1 MDQETPAEAHETPIA
16 DSSHAGADNVD
27 AGREYGAFQRLPIDV
42 IQKILYT
49 VDANAF
55 ASLSVLNQQWRKA
68 SNNPELYAHHIS
80 RCPLFAVSSSIID
93 NFTKPQNF
101 KTLKGMFAR
110 EMRRN
115 AFDIFLRPRTTHVTL
130 ISSCVGSATAL
141 PIGEALK
148 FSFSSNGHIL
158 LCLSSSRICVLDL
171 VSPEIK
177 VLHELKTSR
186 MPLAATILDDGR
198 VLAVVSNRHQVNI
211 YHLTDREAKH
221 VQVLSLNDVPR
232 ALALAPN
239 GNVLGIAYDGS
250 IEVYALGENILPTQR
265 RAVRCGKVDELAF
278 SSDGAFLLGSSLDH
292 PEGGFVTITAPF
304 PSDSMVDVSDYQTQ
318 IWTTQILFPDLVSG
332 YSHVTMFPNRVGD
345 DDNWIIGF
353 DNTSHAFRAVRAND
367 SRTGAIYFPGPASA
381 GGLQEY
387 SPSLSP
393 AVDPNGELVALAF
406 REGGLW
412 LYGIPDDMNVLPLEG
427 NGTLGVNGTRI
438 FRNSPQGTS
447 PGNQDDETVAR
458 RLKRT
463 LNQPSLMVQGHK
475 IADIPGLTA
484 AHWVTQRQISDGVC
498 SARHRLVVVAP
509 GGVTSASLGDEAIP
523 VDGGRLSIFDFE
535 PSTKDGD
542 TVELTIELGEAE
554 PLLLKEQ
561 NANLEQ
567 EVELERRRT
576 RMHRGPVGTPRVNMT
591 ERSAASRQS
600 FPASSSSHKH
610 NNSNSNHNHRGS
622 RSQVR
627 SSATENEIG
636 DVTLFLDGPYSNTA
650 PRSGDT
656 IRRAATAAASNRRAQ
671 HRAREHDRRPAVPLL
686 QIPHES
692 DADNWVPPPPPYTR
706 NPDEPLPEHL
716 RQLLLPTM
724 TAPPG
729 GVMEEVPQPMRRV
742 HTNQGTQPERPN
754 SSFLSRRWS
763 IRRPT
768 TNGETSRRRLSFR
781 QSSVPNVL
789 PSTSP
794 TSQREQRPG
803 SRGRLSLSGMALQ
816 ARLNHPVPPVP
827 GTESEIRTS
836 SISQQSPGPVQEA
849 SRPITSS
856 TGTQTAGVQRGPSR
870 ASRLFAG
877 SFRKSS
883 KQSSPNPQLER
894 SDSIAR
900 SMIFSRSSPNLAVG
914 RAAAL
919 QRMSTIYSNSS
930 RPGDQGGVSRSRSR
944 SETVQPPARLT
955 EAALRTALQNQGV
968 TNQQPQSRF
977 QQVQVPDSSSPDGG
991 WQHPSFAETEAWR
1004 MRIAE
1009 WNENTINER
1018 KQSKSKTGR
1027 CIVM

>member
-1 MDQETPAEAHETPIA
+1 MDP
-16 DSSHAGADNVD
+16 
-27 AGREYGAFQRLPIDV
+27 
-42 IQKILYT
+42 
-49 VDANAF
+49 NAF
-55 ASLSVLNQQWRKA
+55 ASLTALNKKWREA
-68 SNNPELYAHHIS
+68 SNTPELYAHHIS
-80 RCPLFAVSSSIID
+80 RCPLFAVSSSVID
-93 NFTKPQNF
+93 NFTKPQDF
-101 KTLKGMFAR
+101 EKLKGMFAR
-110 EMRRN
+110 EIRRN

-148 FSFSSNGHIL
+148 FSFSANGHIL

-171 VSPEIK
+171 VSPQIK
-177 VLHELKTSR
+177 VLHELKTTR

-211 YHLTDREAKH
+211 YHLSDREAKH
-221 VQVLSLNDVPR
+221 VQVLTLNDVPR

-250 IEVYALGENILPTQR
+250 IEVYALGENILSTQR

-292 PEGGFVTITAPF
+292 PGEGFVTITAPF

-318 IWTTQILFPDLVSG
+318 IWTTQILFPDLVPG
-332 YSHVTMFPNRVGD
+332 YSHVTMFPNHVGD
-345 DDNWIIGF
+345 DDSWIIGF
-353 DNTSHAFRAVRAND
+353 DNTSHAFRAVRVND

-387 SPSLSP
+387 SPALSP
-393 AVDPNGELVALAF
+393 AVDPNGELVAFAF
-406 REGGLW
+406 RGGGLW
-412 LYGIPDDMNVLPLEG
+412 LYGIPDDMNVLPLEE

-438 FRNSPQGTS
+438 FRSSPQITS
-447 PGNQDDETVAR
+447 SNPDDNTVAR

-475 IADIPGLTA
+475 ISDIPGLTA
-484 AHWVTQRQISDGVC
+484 AHWVTQRQTADSD
-498 SARHRLVVVAP
+498 SPIRRHRLVVVAP
-509 GGVTSASLGDEAIP
+509 GVTSASLGDETIP
-523 VDGGRLSIFDFE
+523 VDGGRVSIFDFE
-535 PSTKDGD
+535 PSIKDGD
-542 TVELTIELGEAE
+542 TSELTIELGEAE

-561 NANLEQ
+561 NGNLEQ

-576 RMHRGPVGTPRVNMT
+576 RMHRGQVGTPRTNIP

-610 NNSNSNHNHRGS
+610 NNSNNSNQRGS
-622 RSQVR
+622 RSQVG
-627 SSATENEIG
+627 SPTAESEIG

-671 HRAREHDRRPAVPLL
+671 HRVREQDRLPAVPVL

-706 NPDEPLPEHL
+706 NADEPLPEHI

-729 GVMEEVPQPMRRV
+729 GVMEDLPSPVRRV
-742 HTNQGTQPERPN
+742 QTNLGTQPERAN
-754 SSFLSRRWS
+754 SSFISRRWS

-768 TNGETSRRRLSFR
+768 MNGETSRRRLSFR
-781 QSSVPNVL
+781 QASVPQVL

-794 TSQREQRPG
+794 ASQRESRPG

-827 GTESEIRTS
+827 GTESEIPPS
-836 SISQQSPGPVQEA
+836 SVSQQSPGLVQETNG
-849 SRPITSS
+849 PITSS
-856 TGTQTAGVQRGPSR
+856 AGTHTAGVQRKPSR

-883 KQSSPNPQLER
+883 KQLSPNPELNR
-894 SDSIAR
+894 SGSIVR
-900 SMIFSRSSPNLAVG
+900 NMTFSRSSPNLAFG

-930 RPGDQGGVSRSRSR
+930 RPGDQNGVSRTRSR

-955 EAALRTALQNQGV
+955 EAALRNALQSQSA
-968 TNQQPQSRF
+968 TNQHPQSRL
-977 QQVQVPDSSSPDGG
+977 QHVQVPGDSLGG
-991 WQHPSFAETEAWR
+991 WQHPTSSDTEAWR

-1009 WNENTINER
+1009 WNQNTIDER
-1018 KQSKSKTGR
+1018 RRSNSNKTGR

>member
-1 MDQETPAEAHETPIA
+1 
-16 DSSHAGADNVD
+16 
-27 AGREYGAFQRLPIDV
+27 
-42 IQKILYT
+42 
-49 VDANAF
+49 
-55 ASLSVLNQQWRKA
+55 
-68 SNNPELYAHHIS
+68 
-80 RCPLFAVSSSIID
+80 
-93 NFTKPQNF
+93 
-101 KTLKGMFAR
+101 MFAR

-115 AFDIFLRPRTTHVTL
+115 AFDIFLRPRTTHVSL
-130 ISSCVGSATAL
+130 ILSCVGSATAL

-148 FSFSSNGHIL
+148 FSFSANGHIL
-158 LCLSSSRICVLDL
+158 LCLSSSRICVIDL
-171 VSPEIK
+171 VSPQIK
-177 VLHELKTSR
+177 VLHELKTTR

-198 VLAVVSNRHQVNI
+198 VLAVVSNCHQVNI
-211 YHLTDREAKH
+211 YHLSDREAKH
-221 VQVLSLNDVPR
+221 VQVLPLNDVPR

-250 IEVYALGENILPTQR
+250 IEVYALGENILSTQR

-278 SSDGAFLLGSSLDH
+278 SSDGAFLLGSSLSH
-292 PEGGFVTITAPF
+292 PGGGFVTITAPF

-332 YSHVTMFPNRVGD
+332 YGHVTMFPNLVGD

-353 DNTSHAFRAVRAND
+353 DNTSHAFRAVRANN
-367 SRTGAIYFPGPASA
+367 SRTGAIYFPGPASV

-387 SPSLSP
+387 PPSLSP
-393 AVDPNGELVALAF
+393 TIDPNGELVALAF
-406 REGGLW
+406 RGGGIW
-412 LYGIPDDMNVLPLEG
+412 LYGIPDDMNVLPLEE

-438 FRNSPQGTS
+438 FRHSPQTTS
-447 PGNQDDETVAR
+447 PSNQDDETVST

-484 AHWVTQRQISDGVC
+484 AHWVTQRQTSDSVS
-498 SARHRLVVVAP
+498 SARHRLAVVAP

-542 TVELTIELGEAE
+542 TAELTIELGEAE
-554 PLLLKEQ
+554 PLVLKEQ

-576 RMHRGPVGTPRVNMT
+576 RMHRGPVGTPRQNIA

-600 FPASSSSHKH
+600 FPASTSFHKH
-610 NNSNSNHNHRGS
+610 SNSNGNQRGS

-627 SSATENEIG
+627 SPAAESEIG

-671 HRAREHDRRPAVPLL
+671 HRARERDRRPAVPVL

-692 DADNWVPPPPPYTR
+692 DADNWVPPPPPYSR

-729 GVMEEVPQPMRRV
+729 GVMEDVPQPVRRV
-742 HTNQGTQPERPN
+742 HTNQGTQPERTGSN
-754 SSFLSRRWS
+754 FISRRWS

-768 TNGETSRRRLSFR
+768 TAVNGETTRRRLSFR
-781 QSSVPNVL
+781 QSSVPQVL
-789 PSTSP
+789 PSSTSP
-794 TSQREQRPG
+794 TMQRENRPG

-827 GTESEIRTS
+827 GTESEIQTS

-849 SRPITSS
+849 NRPITSS
-856 TGTQTAGVQRGPSR
+856 AGTQTVGVQTTAMQRKPSR
-870 ASRLFAG
+870 ATRLFAG
-877 SFRKSS
+877 NFRKSS
-883 KQSSPNPQLER
+883 KKSSPNSPQMDR
-894 SDSIAR
+894 GGSIAR
-900 SMIFSRSSPNLAVG
+900 NITFSRSSPNLAFG

-930 RPGDQGGVSRSRSR
+930 RPNDQVGVSRTRSR

-955 EAALRTALQNQGV
+955 ESALRTALQSQS
-968 TNQQPQSRF
+968 TQSMPSQQPQSRL
-977 QQVQVPDSSSPDGG
+977 QHVQVAENSPLEAG
-991 WQHPSFAETEAWR
+991 WQHPDSSETDAWR

-1009 WNENTINER
+1009 WNQNTIDER
-1018 KQSKSKTGR
+1018 RRSKSKPGR